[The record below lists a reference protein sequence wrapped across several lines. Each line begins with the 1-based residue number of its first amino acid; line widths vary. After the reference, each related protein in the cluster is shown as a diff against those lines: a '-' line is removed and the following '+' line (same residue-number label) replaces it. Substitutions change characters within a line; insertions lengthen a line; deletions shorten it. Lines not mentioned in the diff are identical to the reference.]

1 MNASSG
7 FPTIYEDKK
16 EGEIMG
22 QTVDIDVYSSDIRNE
37 IYSHERDENYFL
49 FVRFRKGSER
59 INLTSENHIV
69 HATLVSNKNL
79 IAQDVALEI
88 EDHGCRLNIG
98 NNEAYNVPA
107 GKLKVEFKI
116 TFTQTDPVE
125 IICPVRPLIVHVKK
139 STLNGADIT
148 EHSVGNVA
156 DFIRALPDLEAFLEN
171 PVPDDSVTEAKI
183 VDGAVTEDKI
193 SDGAVTGDKIA
204 SNAVTSAK
212 ISDGAITLAKLGNIF
227 DPIPLEGSHNLVDS
241 GTQAALFNDTARA
254 TTVITG
260 NLTTLSTLNTARQN
274 DRIYTYLLAPG
285 TLFTNQP
292 AAYPVKVLFVNT
304 TQIIIGGDGYVFT
317 RDYNST
323 TETWSSITC
332 PLKDLE
338 ARVTALEAVDTILSN
353 ALNGVSE

>member
-1 MNASSG
+1 M
-7 FPTIYEDKK
+7 T
-16 EGEIMG
+16 
-22 QTVDIDVYSSDIRNE
+22 
-37 IYSHERDENYFL
+37 
-49 FVRFRKGSER
+49 
-59 INLTSENHIV
+59 
-69 HATLVSNKNL
+69 ATLVSNKNL

-183 VDGAVTEDKI
+183 VDGA
-193 SDGAVTGDKIA
+193 
-204 SNAVTSAK
+204 
-212 ISDGAITLAKLGNIF
+212 ITLAKLGNIF

-260 NLTTLSTLNTARQN
+260 NLTTLSTLNTARDN
-274 DRIYTYLLAPG
+274 DRICTYLLAPN
-285 TLFTNQP
+285 TLYSGQP
-292 AAYPVKVLFVNT
+292 AAYPVKVLYTNSDQT
-304 TQIIIGGDGYVFT
+304 IIGGDGYIYN
-317 RDYNST
+317 RHYNST

-338 ARVTALEAVDTILSN
+338 ARVTALEAVDTILPN

>member
-1 MNASSG
+1 
-7 FPTIYEDKK
+7 
-16 EGEIMG
+16 MG

-59 INLTSENHIV
+59 INLTSENHTV

-183 VDGAVTEDKI
+183 
-193 SDGAVTGDKIA
+193 
-204 SNAVTSAK
+204 
-212 ISDGAITLAKLGNIF
+212 SDGAITLAKLGNIF

-260 NLTTLSTLNTARQN
+260 NLTTLSTLNTARDN

-338 ARVTALEAVDTILSN
+338 ARVTALEAVDTILPN

>member
-1 MNASSG
+1 
-7 FPTIYEDKK
+7 
-16 EGEIMG
+16 MG
-22 QTVDIDVYSSDIRNE
+22 QTVDIDVYSSDLRNE

-59 INLTSENHIV
+59 INLTSENHTV

-183 VDGAVTEDKI
+183 VDGA
-193 SDGAVTGDKIA
+193 
-204 SNAVTSAK
+204 
-212 ISDGAITLAKLGNIF
+212 ITLAKLGNIF

-304 TQIIIGGDGYVFT
+304 TQIIIGGDGYVFA

-338 ARVTALEAVDTILSN
+338 ARVTALEAVDTIRSN

>member
-1 MNASSG
+1 
-7 FPTIYEDKK
+7 
-16 EGEIMG
+16 MG

-59 INLTSENHIV
+59 INLTSENHTV

-183 VDGAVTEDKI
+183 R
-193 SDGAVTGDKIA
+193 
-204 SNAVTSAK
+204 
-212 ISDGAITLAKLGNIF
+212 DGAITLVKLGNIF

-317 RDYNST
+317 RDYNSA

>member
-59 INLTSENHIV
+59 INLTSGNHTV
-69 HATLVSNKNL
+69 HATLVSDKNL

-183 VDGAVTEDKI
+183 VDGA
-193 SDGAVTGDKIA
+193 
-204 SNAVTSAK
+204 
-212 ISDGAITLAKLGNIF
+212 ITLAKLGNIF
-227 DPIPLEGSHNLVDS
+227 DPIPIEGSHNLVDS

-338 ARVTALEAVDTILSN
+338 ARVTALEAVDTIRSN

>member
-1 MNASSG
+1 
-7 FPTIYEDKK
+7 
-16 EGEIMG
+16 MG

-59 INLTSENHIV
+59 INLTSENHTV

-148 EHSVGNVA
+148 EHSVGNVG

-183 VDGAVTEDKI
+183 V
-193 SDGAVTGDKIA
+193 
-204 SNAVTSAK
+204 
-212 ISDGAITLAKLGNIF
+212 DGAITLAKLGNIF

-260 NLTTLSTLNTARQN
+260 NLTTLSTLNTARDN

-338 ARVTALEAVDTILSN
+338 ARVTALEAVDTILPN

>member
-1 MNASSG
+1 
-7 FPTIYEDKK
+7 
-16 EGEIMG
+16 MG

-59 INLTSENHIV
+59 INLTSENHTV
-69 HATLVSNKNL
+69 HATLVSNNNL

-183 VDGAVTEDKI
+183 VDGA
-193 SDGAVTGDKIA
+193 
-204 SNAVTSAK
+204 
-212 ISDGAITLAKLGNIF
+212 ITLAKLGNIF
-227 DPIPLEGSHNLVDS
+227 DPIPLEGSHNLVNS

-292 AAYPVKVLFVNT
+292 AAY
-304 TQIIIGGDGYVFT
+304 
-317 RDYNST
+317 YNST

-338 ARVTALEAVDTILSN
+338 ARVTALEAVDTILPN

>member
-1 MNASSG
+1 
-7 FPTIYEDKK
+7 
-16 EGEIMG
+16 MG

-59 INLTSENHIV
+59 INLTSENHTV

-183 VDGAVTEDKI
+183 VDGAVTEEKI

-227 DPIPLEGSHNLVDS
+227 DPIPLEGSLKLINS
-241 GTQAALFNDTARA
+241 GTLKGLLDLRVLASTN
-254 TTVITG
+254 VSG
-260 NLTTLSTLNTARQN
+260 NLATLSTLNTAREN
-274 DRIYTYLLAPG
+274 NCIYTYLLAPG

-338 ARVTALEAVDTILSN
+338 ARVTALENTVGTVNSVLQNIVDGGT
-353 ALNGVSE
+353 AE

>member
-1 MNASSG
+1 
-7 FPTIYEDKK
+7 
-16 EGEIMG
+16 MG

-59 INLTSENHIV
+59 INLTSENHTV

-183 VDGAVTEDKI
+183 V
-193 SDGAVTGDKIA
+193 
-204 SNAVTSAK
+204 
-212 ISDGAITLAKLGNIF
+212 DGAITLAKLGNIF

-338 ARVTALEAVDTILSN
+338 ARVTALEAVDTIRSN

>member
-1 MNASSG
+1 
-7 FPTIYEDKK
+7 
-16 EGEIMG
+16 MG

-59 INLTSENHIV
+59 INLTSENHTV
-69 HATLVSNKNL
+69 HATLVSNNNL

-116 TFTQTDPVE
+116 TFTQSDPVE

-183 VDGAVTEDKI
+183 VDGA
-193 SDGAVTGDKIA
+193 
-204 SNAVTSAK
+204 
-212 ISDGAITLAKLGNIF
+212 ITLAKLGNIF
-227 DPIPLEGSHNLVDS
+227 DPIPLEGSHNLVNS

-338 ARVTALEAVDTILSN
+338 ARVTALEAVDTILPN

>member
-1 MNASSG
+1 
-7 FPTIYEDKK
+7 
-16 EGEIMG
+16 MG

-59 INLTSENHIV
+59 INLTSGNHTV

-183 VDGAVTEDKI
+183 VDGA
-193 SDGAVTGDKIA
+193 
-204 SNAVTSAK
+204 
-212 ISDGAITLAKLGNIF
+212 ITLAKLGNIF
-227 DPIPLEGSHNLVDS
+227 DPIPIEGSHNLVDS

-338 ARVTALEAVDTILSN
+338 ARVTALEAVDTIRSN

>member
-7 FPTIYEDKK
+7 FPIIYEDKK

-59 INLTSENHIV
+59 INLTSENHTV

-116 TFTQTDPVE
+116 TFTQSDPVE

-139 STLNGADIT
+139 STMNGADIT

-183 VDGAVTEDKI
+183 VDGAVTEEKI
-193 SDGAVTGDKIA
+193 R
-204 SNAVTSAK
+204 
-212 ISDGAITLAKLGNIF
+212 DGAITLAKLGNIF

>member
-59 INLTSENHIV
+59 INLTSENHTV

-116 TFTQTDPVE
+116 TFTQSDPVE

-139 STLNGADIT
+139 STMNGADIT

-183 VDGAVTEDKI
+183 V
-193 SDGAVTGDKIA
+193 
-204 SNAVTSAK
+204 
-212 ISDGAITLAKLGNIF
+212 DGAITLAKLGNIF

-338 ARVTALEAVDTILSN
+338 ARVTALEA
-353 ALNGVSE
+353 GVSE

>member
-1 MNASSG
+1 
-7 FPTIYEDKK
+7 
-16 EGEIMG
+16 MG

-59 INLTSENHIV
+59 INLTSENHTV

-183 VDGAVTEDKI
+183 VDGA
-193 SDGAVTGDKIA
+193 
-204 SNAVTSAK
+204 
-212 ISDGAITLAKLGNIF
+212 ITLAKLGNIF

-260 NLTTLSTLNTARQN
+260 NLTTLSTLNTARDN

-338 ARVTALEAVDTILSN
+338 ARVTALEAVDTILPN

>member
-7 FPTIYEDKK
+7 FPIIYEDKK

-59 INLTSENHIV
+59 INLTSENHTV

-139 STLNGADIT
+139 STMNGADIT

-183 VDGAVTEDKI
+183 VDGAVTEEKI
-193 SDGAVTGDKIA
+193 SDGAV
-204 SNAVTSAK
+204 
-212 ISDGAITLAKLGNIF
+212 TLAKLGNIF

-260 NLTTLSTLNTARQN
+260 NLTTLSTLNTARDN

-304 TQIIIGGDGYVFT
+304 TQIIIGGDGYVFA